1 MLKEP
6 TVVVVKSS
14 SWKTAYQSGN
24 HPEYKAIFD
33 LLHRYNSRIHFVL
46 VGTSS
51 TTTREI
57 LSGKGITA
65 WDIQAPGKLWDLGY
79 YLDLM
84 KLLFKYRPNFII
96 VLGLLNILPVA
107 FYSLLSRKSK
117 YVPVFIGEFGYY
129 GSKRAGRLLTILAFK
144 GLKLSLRLLQGK
156 IFNMYTLS
164 NSTKEQIE
172 QLAPNLKGRVQL
184 ISYPI
189 SSVFCSSQNHTGS
202 KHDEIPILLTIAG
215 IEPRK
220 GLDTLVKAVSLL
232 QKETKVI
239 IKGAVRSS
247 AYLLNLKRMAKNL
260 KVEDKLTFITDT
272 VDYDDLASYYR
283 SASVFVFPSREDC
296 LGVVILEALHCGV
309 PVIATSVGGIP
320 DMVENGSNGI
330 LIQSDSPKELAD
342 AISLLLDNDD
352 LRQKLSQNAKL
363 VLDRRYYKARI
374 TLNEALVQSIE
385 GGLFASEKGARE

>member
-1 MLKEP
+1 
-6 TVVVVKSS
+6 V
-14 SWKTAYQSGN
+14 
-24 HPEYKAIFD
+24 
-33 LLHRYNSRIHFVL
+33 
-46 VGTSS
+46 
-51 TTTREI
+51 
-57 LSGKGITA
+57 
-65 WDIQAPGKLWDLGY
+65 
-79 YLDLM
+79 
-84 KLLFKYRPNFII
+84 
-96 VLGLLNILPVA
+96 
-107 FYSLLSRKSK
+107 SRKSK
-117 YVPVFIGEFGYY
+117 YVPVFISEFGYY

-144 GLKLSLRLLQGK
+144 ALKLSLRLLQGK

-189 SSVFCSSQNHTGS
+189 SSIFCPSQNHTGS
-202 KHDEIPILLTIAG
+202 KHDEKPILLTIAG

-232 QKETKVI
+232 QREIKVI
-239 IKGAVRSS
+239 IKGAVRSP
-247 AYLLNLKRMAKNL
+247 AYLLKLRRMAKNL
-260 KVEDKLTFITDT
+260 KVEDKLTFITDA
-272 VDYDDLASYYR
+272 VDYDDLVSYYR

-363 VLDRRYYKARI
+363 ALNRRYYKARI

-385 GGLFASEKGARE
+385 GGLLARAM